1 MTDLTFQDQDWCTHC
16 RRPFTDAVELAE
28 HEAICPL
35 GEPVNALRR
44 LCNGTLTHSEL
55 ARWKAALG

>member
-1 MTDLTFQDQDWCTHC
+1 MTNHHFQDQDWCAHC
-16 RRPFTDAVELAE
+16 RRPFTDPQALAE
-28 HEAICPL
+28 HEALCPL

-44 LCNGTLTHSEL
+44 LCAGTLTHSEL